1 VSPSLFNRWSGRAV
15 VVTAS
20 LLAALAC
27 SSEGDGNTEPVG
39 AIALTLN
46 PTSASV
52 QQGGTVA
59 VAATLTRS
67 GGFTGDVALS
77 VEGAPAGVTA
87 TIGNIVTAGGTTT
100 ATVTILVGAATPVGT
115 SNITVRGKATG
126 LTDATAAYALTVTAT
141 PSYTLSLS
149 SAALSIVQGGST
161 PTTTVNIARTNFPGA
176 VTLGVG
182 SLPAGV
188 TAAFAPPAPTENSSV
203 LTLSVGAAVTPGVYN
218 LTVNGTATAGG
229 QSTPLTLT
237 VTAAV
242 VPTYTLSLS
251 SAALTIVQGG
261 NTPTT
266 TVNIA
271 RTNFPGAVTLSVSG
285 LPGGVTAAFAPPA
298 PTENSSVLTLSVGAA
313 VTPGVYNLTV
323 TGTATVGN
331 PQNTPLQLTVTAT
344 PSYGLSLT
352 SAALSIAQGSNTP
365 TTTVNIARTNYTGAI
380 TLALNGAPAGV
391 AGAFAGNPVAGN
403 SSVLT
408 ITVGAAVVPGVYNL
422 TVTGV
427 AALLT
432 RASAGPALA
441 PEDQSTPL
449 QLTVTVAAGFTIST
463 TPTPTATVAQGANTN
478 VTVNVNRTG
487 GFDDGVTLTATG
499 QPAGLTVGF
508 VPNPATANS
517 SVMTLTAAGGLAAGN
532 YPIVIH
538 GNATVGEQTANLT
551 VTVTA
556 PSGGG
561 NVTVSFAACTAEN
574 KAVWLAYQ
582 DGNGAWTRVVGSAD
596 VYQFNIT
603 QGKGGL
609 AYVVL
614 GASSTSQ
621 ILVLYFSQAEMT
633 GGTLDYC
640 PTLGTERTVNGTVA
654 NLGAGLQATISFG
667 GGSVNAFAD
676 GPFQLTDVQTGLRD
690 LVAYIR
696 PVTGI
701 SGTDKIF
708 FSRGLNPASGGSVG
722 TVDVNA
728 AVTAGAGFMTLV
740 GGTGA
745 ETVVQSMAYYT
756 GAACNTAGTL
766 YSANVSAPPTFYAY
780 GAPAG
785 QPSTDYHGLSVTAL
799 AGSGLFRSVTEVFHS
814 MAARNITLPSI
825 LPVPAISD
833 AGGPYKRPMVVTTL
847 PADLNSSA
855 LFSYVDMTVTGKTGV
870 ISATAGWLGGLNVSL
885 TLPDF
890 SALPGWNN
898 AWAPG
903 TSDGLQWVFAGTG
916 NNLSSLCQEGGR
928 VATSVR
934 SGLM

>member
-1 VSPSLFNRWSGRAV
+1 LSPYRSNRWSSRAV
-15 VVTAS
+15 VVTAG

-27 SSEGDGNTEPVG
+27 TSEGDGNTEPVG
-39 AIALTLN
+39 AIALSLN
-46 PTSASV
+46 PTSGSV

-67 GGFTGDVALS
+67 GGFTGDVALT

-87 TIGNIVTAGGTTT
+87 TVGNIVTAGGTTT
-100 ATVTILVGAATPVGT
+100 ATVTVLIGAATPVGT
-115 SNITVRGKATG
+115 SNITVRGKAAG

-149 SAALSIVQGGST
+149 PAALSIVQGGSA
-161 PTTTVNIARTNFPGA
+161 PTTTVNIARTNFTGA
-176 VTLGVG
+176 VTLSVG
-182 SLPAGV
+182 GLPGGV
-188 TAAFAPPAPTENSSV
+188 TAAFVPPAPTENSSV

-218 LTVNGTATAGG
+218 LTVDGTNGTAGNKT
-229 QSTPLTLT
+229 TPLTLT

-251 SAALTIVQGG
+251 AAALTIVQGG
-261 NTPTT
+261 STPTT

-271 RTNFPGAVTLSVSG
+271 RTNFPGAVTLSVGG

-323 TGTATVGN
+323 NGTTATAGN
-331 PQNTPLQLTVTAT
+331 QSTPLTLTVTAT
-344 PSYGLSLT
+344 PSYALALT
-352 SAALSIAQGSNTP
+352 QAALSIAQGGNTP
-365 TTTVNIARTNYTGAI
+365 TTTVNITRTNYTGAI
-380 TLALNGAPAGV
+380 TLALSGAPAGV
-391 AGAFAGNPVAGN
+391 TGAFAGNPVAGN

-408 ITVGAAVVPGVYNL
+408 ITVGAAVAPGVYNL
-422 TVTGV
+422 TVAGV
-427 AALLT
+427 GAQPT
-432 RASAGPALA
+432 RAGNGPMLTL
-441 PEDQSTPL
+441 EDHSTPL
-449 QLTVTVAAGFTIST
+449 QLTVTAPS
-463 TPTPTATVAQGANTN
+463 
-478 VTVNVNRTG
+478 
-487 GFDDGVTLTATG
+487 
-499 QPAGLTVGF
+499 
-508 VPNPATANS
+508 
-517 SVMTLTAAGGLAAGN
+517 AGGN
-532 YPIVIH
+532 
-538 GNATVGEQTANLT
+538 T
-551 VTVTA
+551 
-556 PSGGG
+556 
-561 NVTVSFAACTAEN
+561 TVSFAACTAAD

-582 DGNGAWTRVVGSAD
+582 DGNGAWTRVVGAAD

-603 QGKGGL
+603 QSKGGL
-609 AYVVL
+609 AYVLL

-621 ILVLYFSQAEMT
+621 ISVLYFSQ
-633 GGTLDYC
+633 
-640 PTLGTERTVNGTVA
+640 TELTAAPLNFCTETPSNRTVNGTVA

-667 GGSVNAFAD
+667 GGSVNAFLD
-676 GPFQLTDVQTGLRD
+676 GPFQLTDTENGPRD

-696 PVTGI
+696 PVAGI

-745 ETVVQSMAYYT
+745 ETVVQSMSYST
-756 GAACNTAGTL
+756 GAECHSVGSL
-766 YSANVSAPPTFYAY
+766 YTANVSAPPTFYAY
-780 GAPAG
+780 GAPSG
-785 QPSTDYHGLSVTAL
+785 QPATDFHDLTVTAL
-799 AGSGLFRSVTEVFHS
+799 AGSGLFRSVTEVFHA

-833 AGGPYKRPMVVTTL
+833 AGGPYQRPMVVTTL

-855 LFSYVDMTVTGKTGV
+855 VFSYTDQTAVGKSGV

-903 TSDGLQWVFAGTG
+903 TGDGLQWVFAGSG
-916 NNLSSLCQEGGR
+916 NNLSSMCQEGGR

-934 SGLM
+934 SGFM